1 MDAVEI
7 EAPVVAVTVYPD
19 RARVTRRG
27 GTRLTAGEHRIRIA
41 PLPLRLR
48 RDSLRIG
55 GGGAVT
61 VLGVEVSTWRQP
73 RSTDGQV
80 GELTRRARELA
91 DELAEVDDDA
101 EVETQRRQFL
111 TRLAERAGGTYART
125 LAAGDTGP
133 TDVATFADSVAAQ
146 LAESHR
152 RRRGLAR
159 RRTELTEDLSAVER
173 ELAAA
178 GGKQEPD
185 RLAAEVTVAVDAD
198 DTEVDLE
205 LSYLVDGAR
214 WESSYDLRLVEETMT
229 VTWFGLVTQDTGED
243 WPECALQLSTA
254 RPAAAADV
262 PELSPWYLD
271 RVRRAPAP
279 ADLPAASF
287 GAPPPPAPGAAPAG
301 GGAVARAGAPRPA
314 IRQAVAEVAQGVS
327 AATYRPARPVAVPAD
342 GSAYRAVIAV
352 LDLPVRLD
360 HVTVPVRAAEA
371 HLRAT
376 VRNTSA
382 HTLLPGAAAV
392 FHEADFVARHP
403 AAHVGARRGD
413 RAGPRGGRPGPG
425 GTRADPAGRH
435 PGHPRLH
442 PAAGRGVP
450 DQRGQPHPPAGDR
463 RGPRPVAG
471 LPRRGGGGPRVH
483 RRPATGRA
491 HRTRR
496 ADLAAAA
503 RPGGERPDHPG
514 FPGRTR
520 QGGRAGRL
528 AGVTAAPAAVRP
540 TGQPAGRTA
549 RQRTCHPSVVT
560 VNTAT
565 DGWGRPC
572 ASSIATASP
581 PVAPGPVGV
590 TTRRTGPPS
599 TRATVSPSRTV
610 TAIR

>member
-111 TRLAERAGGTYART
+111 TRLAERAGSTYART

-159 RRTELTEDLSAVER
+159 RRTALTEDLSAVER

-185 RLAAEVTVAVDAD
+185 RLAAEVTVAVDAG

-279 ADLPAASF
+279 ADLPVASF

-301 GGAVARAGAPRPA
+301 GGVVARGGAPRPA

-360 HVTVPVRAAEA
+360 HVTVPVRVAEA

-392 FHEADFVARHP
+392 FHEADFVAATRLP
-403 AAHVGARRGD
+403 TWAPGEETELALGVDD
-413 RAGPRGGRPGPG
+413 R
-425 GTRADPAGRH
+425 
-435 PGHPRLH
+435 
-442 PAAGRGVP
+442 V
-450 DQRGQPHPPAGDR
+450 
-463 RGPRPVAG
+463 
-471 LPRRGGGGPRVH
+471 RVE
-483 RRPATGRA
+483 REL
-491 HRTRR
+491 TRR
-496 ADLAAAA
+496 AD
-503 RPGGERPDHPG
+503 
-514 FPGRTR
+514 
-520 QGGRAGRL
+520 
-528 AGVTAAPAAVRP
+528 
-540 TGQPAGRTA
+540 
-549 RQRTCHPSVVT
+549 
-560 VNTAT
+560 
-565 DGWGRPC
+565 
-572 ASSIATASP
+572 
-581 PVAPGPVGV
+581 
-590 TTRRTGPPS
+590 
-599 TRATVSPSRTV
+599 TRATLGSTRRRDVEYRISVANHTPRPATVEVRDQLPVSRDEAVAVRESTVVPPPDERTELGELTWRLRLGPGESGQITLGFRV
-610 TAIR
+610 ELGKGVELAGWRE